1 MSKYCK
7 NCGSPLKAE
16 VKFCGS
22 CGTAV
27 PAPNRQGTAQAAP
40 TAQNSAQALAA
51 EKAKRSDDR
60 NTGRLKK
67 LLIPGMAFLTIVIAL
82 VIAVPR
88 LFDLSQNSAGIESF
102 TDIESVTGQP
112 YAGKAVTVSGE
123 GFGYYD
129 PENSRVTIDGKDTPI
144 ISWGENEVSVI
155 VPAGITAGKKEVLL
169 SNPPEF
175 DKKSIK
181 TEFMEHKKTE
191 LASVTLSPSED
202 NRIERDGFTLIVPA
216 GSVAEEKKIIIYKY
230 DTPAIDGSPYYTV
243 TDEYEI
249 TGPDGG
255 HVFFDHPVLFGLD
268 VKDEEE
274 ALQTSFQIF
283 DEFEGLWVKAETVYV
298 EEEGKLYL
306 ATNHF
311 SGFRKFVSVMYQ
323 GSKKMVGEAVD
334 AGKKGID
341 YIYKSGKDA
350 KNAVVKL
357 GEEAWVAIKDATV
370 EDFVGVSDAD
380 GNFIV
385 YYRVAD
391 AKTDPSI
398 PDLAREMAAAFS
410 TAYDEYRD
418 LFGEDNV
425 PPTRKVV
432 MPWTGPATVA
442 NDPIKVYIDP
452 RYNKTGAVAKSA
464 TTGNIIMPS
473 QFSHGDTAST
483 CAHELFHAVQYHQ
496 LGLKQL
502 YMANGLKDI
511 DGSLTGGDPEVYRI
525 FSDNKWFLEA
535 TAEYAGRFIGTDEGV
550 GKPMHQSIDASRPY
564 YALNGSHD
572 YGVSSFLDYI
582 ITSRQ
587 TDESAQTRTEGFRE
601 LWNTVTG
608 NYGLTTDINAALDG
622 FVRSKL
628 SSPVQS
634 LYEDFWRDAFTRSYM
649 PDAKEIAGGLKD
661 ILNLSK
667 AVNAASIM
675 RIMENGAGVFR
686 YNLTPASVPEDETAL
701 TRSFWLK
708 ASPAN
713 MIGDV
718 YRLGGLEATDRIPG
732 EPPYEG
738 AVNFGD
744 ASVKDVLVSYSAGD
758 SIGLV
763 CVFKSFPAK
772 NAELQVTISTTS
784 LKWDNQKDIE
794 KKVSNTTLKNSDKL
808 AFTPTL
814 PEQKP
819 GDSPFTAVVTLNNNE
834 DYKTEL
840 DRVENGKSFEVSAP
854 VKELPPDK
862 VSVNIKIFKDGKL
875 VHEYQS
881 GDLAAEAMVYIKGS
895 GTLEV
900 ELTKDELPYSH
911 SFTAEA
917 WPEGEYSFRW
927 VLDGKNATK
936 EETAK
941 NESSVTADYDEFKT
955 YKPYVML
962 YDLKGNQ
969 LAKAEVSLTL
979 KEKEEKPKPS
989 SEPTAS
995 TPPADPVTLDPDSD
1009 IVPVASSGNF
1019 VCSTWINTSMDSF
1032 AVGGGTLTGAN
1043 WGYSRGYRG
1052 YNLSGTCKAG
1062 ETVSLSISGTMGE
1075 MGYQMEHKG
1084 NDLIMTLKVFDT
1096 SGKEI
1101 TQFTQK
1107 VEMLKS
1113 GSASLGDTVSIVVP
1127 DNASRV
1133 EMLGS
1138 FSCNWVTPH
1147 SGASE
1152 MVAVSAK
1159 LNVAK

>member
-40 TAQNSAQALAA
+40 TAQNSAQAPAV

-67 LLIPGMAFLTIVIAL
+67 LLIPGIAFLTIVIAL
-82 VIAVPR
+82 AIAIPR
-88 LFDLSQNSAGIESF
+88 LFDSSQSSAG
-102 TDIESVTGQP
+102 IESVTGQP
-112 YAGKAVTVSGE
+112 YAGRAVTISGE

-144 ISWGENEVSVI
+144 ISWGENKVSVI

-169 SNPPEF
+169 SNPPAF
-175 DKKSIK
+175 DKKSIE
-181 TEFMEHKKTE
+181 TEFMAHKKTE

-230 DTPAIDGSPYYTV
+230 DAPSVEESPYYTV

-249 TGPDGG
+249 TDLGGG
-255 HVFFDHPVLFGLD
+255 HVFFDAPVFFGLD

-283 DEFEGLWVKAETVYV
+283 DEFAGLWAKAETVYV

-334 AGKKGID
+334 SGKKGID

-350 KNAVVKL
+350 KDAVVKL
-357 GEEAWVAIKDATV
+357 GEEAWVAVKDATV

-380 GNFIV
+380 NNVIV

-391 AKTDPSI
+391 AKNDTSI

-410 TAYDEYRD
+410 TAYNEYKD
-418 LFGEDNV
+418 LFGEEKV
-425 PPTRKVV
+425 PSTRKVV
-432 MPWTGPATVA
+432 MPWVGSAKIVPS
-442 NDPIKVYIDP
+442 PIRVYIDP
-452 RYNKTGAVAKSA
+452 RYNKTGAVCKSA
-464 TTGNIIMPS
+464 TTGNIIMPTV
-473 QFSHGDTAST
+473 FDKGDLATT
-483 CAHELFHAVQYHQ
+483 CAHELFHVVQYHQ

-502 YMANGLKDI
+502 YMGTTGLKDLVKEL
-511 DGSLTGGDPEVYRI
+511 DNLYTGNETDVYR
-525 FSDNKWFLEA
+525 FFANNQWFFEA
-535 TAEYAGRFIGTDEGV
+535 TAEYAGRFIGTNEGH
-550 GKPMHQSIDASRPY
+550 GAPIHPYLNASLSY
-564 YALNGSHD
+564 YTYNGYHD
-572 YGVSSFLDYI
+572 YGISSFLDYI
-582 ITSRQ
+582 LATRQ
-587 TDESAQTRTEGFRE
+587 SVDRGAAFKEM
-601 LWNTVTG
+601 WNTVTG
-608 NYGLTTDINAALDG
+608 NYSMMSSVNVAFDGYVQDKLDESAQAAYLN
-622 FVRSKL
+622 
-628 SSPVQS
+628 
-634 LYEDFWRDAFTRSYM
+634 FWREVFTRSYM
-649 PDAKEIAGGLKD
+649 PEVHYLGARLNLLGGVTDITVTAKEKTTSSLD
-661 ILNLSK
+661 IK
-667 AVNAASIM
+667 EHGVSI
-675 RIMENGAGVFR
+675 FR
-686 YNLTPASVPEDETAL
+686 YSFTPEYLNKDEATL
-701 TRSFWLK
+701 MRSFWFQAAP
-708 ASPAN
+708 AS
-713 MIGDV
+713 MKGDI
-718 YRLGGLEATDRIPG
+718 YRLDSLEMSDRVLSEPLAGTVNYSEPGL
-732 EPPYEG
+732 
-738 AVNFGD
+738 
-744 ASVKDVLVSYSAGD
+744 KDVLVPYQAGD
-758 SIGLV
+758 NFGLIA
-763 CVFKSFPAK
+763 VFYNSVLGDAK
-772 NAELQVTISTTS
+772 ANVTIASTGV
-784 LKWDNQKDIE
+784 KWDNQKDIE
-794 KKVSNTTLKNSDKL
+794 KKVSNTTLNQSDKL
-808 AFTPTL
+808 EFTPTL
-814 PEQKP
+814 PEQKS
-819 GDSPFTAVVTLNNNE
+819 GDPSFTAVVILNNNE
-834 DYKTEL
+834 DYRTEI
-840 DRVENGKSFEVSAP
+840 DKVENGKPFQVDAP
-854 VKELPPDK
+854 MKDLPPGRIL
-862 VSVNIKIFKDGKL
+862 VNIKIFRDGML
-875 VHEYQS
+875 VHEYQAGEVNVTVS
-881 GDLAAEAMVYIKGS
+881 IKGS
-895 GTLEV
+895 QTQAMELE
-900 ELTKDELPYSH
+900 KNELPYRH
-911 SFTAEA
+911 HFTATA
-917 WPEGEYSFRW
+917 SPEGEYNFKW
-927 VLDGKNATK
+927 VFDNGEVK
-936 EETAK
+936 ENSAK
-941 NESSVTADYDEFKT
+941 TESSVTSDYQEFKT

-979 KEKEEKPKPS
+979 KEKEEEPKPS

-1133 EMLGS
+1133 EMSGS

>member
-1 MSKYCK
+1 
-7 NCGSPLKAE
+7 
-16 VKFCGS
+16 
-22 CGTAV
+22 
-27 PAPNRQGTAQAAP
+27 
-40 TAQNSAQALAA
+40 
-51 EKAKRSDDR
+51 
-60 NTGRLKK
+60 
-67 LLIPGMAFLTIVIAL
+67 
-82 VIAVPR
+82 
-88 LFDLSQNSAGIESF
+88 
-102 TDIESVTGQP
+102 
-112 YAGKAVTVSGE
+112 
-123 GFGYYD
+123 
-129 PENSRVTIDGKDTPI
+129 
-144 ISWGENEVSVI
+144 
-155 VPAGITAGKKEVLL
+155 
-169 SNPPEF
+169 
-175 DKKSIK
+175 
-181 TEFMEHKKTE
+181 
-191 LASVTLSPSED
+191 
-202 NRIERDGFTLIVPA
+202 
-216 GSVAEEKKIIIYKY
+216 
-230 DTPAIDGSPYYTV
+230 
-243 TDEYEI
+243 
-249 TGPDGG
+249 
-255 HVFFDHPVLFGLD
+255 
-268 VKDEEE
+268 
-274 ALQTSFQIF
+274 
-283 DEFEGLWVKAETVYV
+283 
-298 EEEGKLYL
+298 
-306 ATNHF
+306 
-311 SGFRKFVSVMYQ
+311 MYQ
-323 GSKKMVGEAVD
+323 GSKKMVGETVD

-341 YIYKSGKDA
+341 YVFKSGKAA
-350 KNAVVKL
+350 KDFVVKL

-370 EDFVGVSDAD
+370 EDFVGVSDVD
-380 GNFIV
+380 NNFII

-391 AKTDPSI
+391 AKNDPSI
-398 PDLAREMAAAFS
+398 PDTAREMAAAFS
-410 TAYDEYRD
+410 TAYNEYKA
-418 LFGEDNV
+418 LFGEKNV
-425 PPTRKVV
+425 PPTKRTEYISAANMPTLKVI
-432 MPWTGPATVA
+432 MP
-442 NDPIKVYIDP
+442 DPIKVYIDP

-535 TAEYAGRFIGTDEGV
+535 TAEYAGRFIGTDVGV

-587 TDESAQTRTEGFRE
+587 TDESTQTRTEGFKE

-608 NYGLTTDINAALDG
+608 NYSLTTDINAALDS

-667 AVNAASIM
+667 AVNKASIM
-675 RIMENGAGVFR
+675 RIMENGVGVFR
-686 YNLTPASVPEDETAL
+686 YSLTPASVPEDETAL

-713 MIGDV
+713 MIGVV

-738 AVNFGD
+738 AVNFRD
-744 ASVKDVLVSYSAGD
+744 ASIKDVLVSYSAGD

-763 CVFKSFPAK
+763 CVFKSSPAK

-794 KKVSNTTLKNSDKL
+794 KKVSNATLKNSDKL

-819 GDSPFTAVVTLNNNE
+819 GDPPFTAVVTLNNNE
-834 DYKTEL
+834 DYKTEI
-840 DRVENGKSFEVSAP
+840 DRVENGKSFEVTAP
-854 VKELPPDK
+854 MKELPPDK
-862 VSVNIKIFKDGKL
+862 VSVNIKIFRDGKL

-881 GDLAAEAMVYIKGS
+881 GDLATEAMVYIKGA
-895 GTLEV
+895 GTLVV
-900 ELTKDELPYSH
+900 ELAKDELPYTH
-911 SFTAEA
+911 QFTAEA

-927 VLDGKNATK
+927 TFANGATQDD
-936 EETAK
+936 TAK
-941 NESSVTADYDEFKT
+941 NESSVTADYNEFKT

-962 YDLKGNQ
+962 YDLKGNK
-969 LAKAEVSLTL
+969 LAIAEVSLTL
-979 KEKEEKPKPS
+979 KEKEEKPVPS
-989 SEPTAS
+989 SGPTAS
-995 TPPADPVTLDPDSD
+995 APPADPVALDPDSD

-1075 MGYQMEHKG
+1075 MGYQMDHKG

-1101 TQFTQK
+1101 AQFTQK
-1107 VEMLKS
+1107 VETLKS
-1113 GSASLGDTVSIVVP
+1113 ASASLGDTVSIVVP
-1127 DNASRV
+1127 ANASRV

-1147 SGASE
+1147 ASASE
-1152 MVAVSAK
+1152 MVAVSVK